1 MINIGKLDQRG
12 QIFTTTYLEDGDF
25 GDRAKVTTSGAFFWY
40 RRLPKKSEVK
50 YKGDATFN
58 IREIEIVLRY
68 REDINL
74 DDVLKLYPNNN
85 NSGTVYTYNI
95 EGKEEIGRAQGLRL
109 YLSLAESRTV

>member
-1 MINIGKLDQRG
+1 MKNIGKLDQRG
-12 QIFTTTYLEDGDF
+12 QILTTTYVENTTF
-25 GDRAKVTTSGAFFWY
+25 GDRNRVTTGGAFFWY

-50 YKGDATFN
+50 FKGDATFN
-58 IREIEIVLRY
+58 IREIEIILRY

-85 NSGTVYTYNI
+85 NSGSFYTYNI
-95 EGKEEIGRAQGLRL
+95 EGKEEIGRAQGLKL

>member
-12 QIFTTTYLEDGDF
+12 QIITSTYVEDGDF
-25 GDRAKVTTSGAFFWY
+25 GDRQRRGVSGAFFWY
-40 RRLPKKSEVK
+40 RRIPKKSEVK

-68 REDINL
+68 RDDIDL
-74 DDVLKLYPNNN
+74 DDGIKIYANNN
-85 NSGTVYTYNI
+85 NSGTSYTYNI